1 MPTFESTPRFLKDLK
16 RLDSQSL
23 DRFKQVV
30 LEQFVPDVDAG
41 TFRKSLRVKQMQG
54 TPKGQVVYEMTWAYD
69 GRATFQY
76 GEEIKDG
83 VPHVI
88 WRRVGTH
95 SALNMAPGRGA
106 GRFNG

>member
-1 MPTFESTPRFLKDLK
+1 MATFETTPRFLKDLK
-16 RLDSQSL
+16 RLDSKSL

-30 LEQFVPDVDAG
+30 LEQFVPDVDAH
-41 TFRKSLRVKQMQG
+41 TFRKTLRVKQVRGVAQG
-54 TPKGQVVYEMTWAYD
+54 AVIYEMSWAHD

-76 GEEIKDG
+76 GEEVKSG

-95 SALNMAPGRGA
+95 SALNIAPSSGYSKIRL
-106 GRFNG
+106 